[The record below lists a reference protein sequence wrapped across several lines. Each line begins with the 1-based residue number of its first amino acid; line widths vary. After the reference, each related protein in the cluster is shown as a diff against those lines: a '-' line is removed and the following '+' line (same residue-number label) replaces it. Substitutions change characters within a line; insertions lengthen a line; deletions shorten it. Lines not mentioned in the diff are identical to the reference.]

1 MIKLHYI
8 HAAHKVILR
17 LVSRIHIFGSK
28 VLPGIICK
36 NTNMN
41 ILVKVMLQ
49 HRVSVTCVD
58 KIGRVRFKLEK
69 EKWIWTDFFEQTP
82 LHIASFYGFST
93 IVSYLLD
100 ETGSQVDQVDDKG
113 RTALHL
119 AAIRGHVEAANILIH
134 QCV

>member
-1 MIKLHYI
+1 MRFILHVLRDLRVRLSHCKQKSDLDLI
-8 HAAHKVILR
+8 FVILFKEGVKELCKTNGVKLSLR
-17 LVSRIHIFGSK
+17 DHNDQTPLHSCCAQGHLEACKSEIHIFGSK

-69 EKWIWTDFFEQTP
+69 EK
-82 LHIASFYGFST
+82 
-93 IVSYLLD
+93 
-100 ETGSQVDQVDDKG
+100 
-113 RTALHL
+113 
-119 AAIRGHVEAANILIH
+119 
-134 QCV
+134 